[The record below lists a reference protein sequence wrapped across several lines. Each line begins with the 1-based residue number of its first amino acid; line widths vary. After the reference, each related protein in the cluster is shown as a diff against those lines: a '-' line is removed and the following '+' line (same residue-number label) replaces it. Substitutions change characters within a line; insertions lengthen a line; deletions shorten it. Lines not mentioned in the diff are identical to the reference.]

1 MSWNNEQAVAIID
14 KWQGKEGALVPVLRE
29 MQDTFGYIDSQ
40 VIPTIVE
47 KLKYARAEVH
57 GVISFYHD
65 FHSSPKKSK
74 VLQICCAEA
83 CQAMGSRALVRHIEQ
98 KYQTKLDS
106 DSETFDLSVE
116 KAYCFGNCACA
127 PAVMFQGEVMG
138 RVTESLVDELITQG
152 R

>member
-1 MSWNNEQAVAIID
+1 MSWDKEQAAAIID
-14 KWQGKEGALVPVLRE
+14 KWQDKEGALVPVLRE

-40 VIPTIVE
+40 VIPQLVE

-57 GVISFYHD
+57 GVLSFYHD
-65 FHSSPKKSK
+65 FHSSPKKGR

-106 DSETFDLSVE
+106 DNDALDLTVE

-138 RVTESLVDELITQG
+138 RVTESSVDALLEE